1 MSEFEFNQERRE
13 IILKNVGDEFIE
25 AIKKKIDFLGRVVTV
40 QIKDKTVVL
49 RSDYFIE
56 ETSAEEYICG
66 DDGSSKAVRIVPNE
80 DLMKAFE
87 SLEPFVSV
95 FYEWDGKNYSNV
107 KVVFNLDYRKVRVA
121 CPFCGREG
129 DYVIHTIP
137 YVYPSE
143 CVCGAKVISE
153 VGDKSDVVETF
164 LGYYELGEEPRILD
178 EEDTLKT
185 EDGKLVAVIVEK
197 DEEDLEWHTW
207 LIFKRNPLG
216 KK

>member
-1 MSEFEFNQERRE
+1 MSEFEFNRERRE

-25 AIKKKIDFLGRVVTV
+25 AIKKLGRVVTV

-49 RSDYFIE
+49 RSDYFME
-56 ETSAEEYICG
+56 ETSAEEYVCRANEV
-66 DDGSSKAVRIVPNE
+66 SELKAVRIVPNE
-80 DLMKAFE
+80 DLIKAFE
-87 SLEPFVSV
+87 SLEPFASV

-121 CPFCGREG
+121 CPFCGREQ

-164 LGYYELGEEPRILD
+164 LNYYELGNEPKILEEGDI
-178 EEDTLKT
+178 LKT
-185 EDGKLVAVIVEK
+185 EDGKLVALIVEK
-197 DEEDLEWHTW
+197 DEKDLEWHTW
-207 LIFKRNPLG
+207 LVFK
-216 KK
+216 K